1 MMKKTILIGGSVA
14 YDRLMT
20 YKGSFKDVILP
31 ENLEHL
37 SISFFV
43 GEEKNY
49 FGGCACNVA
58 YSLKLLGEN
67 PLIFGVAG
75 DDFDSYEKWLKKNEI
90 SSECIEIDE
99 TNKTATAYIL
109 TDAGQRQIAMFAPG
123 AMSNA
128 EKAMHF
134 SAVEKSQGGSG
145 QIAFAILGAEAPF
158 RMMKFAEEC
167 LRCGI
172 KYFFDPGQAM
182 SGLNKEQIEFL
193 IKNSSGVFANEYE
206 AGLMSEI
213 TGLSLMQIANDTG
226 FFVRTLAEKGAE
238 VYENDNMH
246 HVKAI
251 KADVDLDVTGCGD
264 SFRAGFLHG
273 LMAGK
278 SLKRCCE
285 IGATVASFV
294 IAKQG
299 TQRHSFSYE
308 EFVLRLSEHYGE

>member
-1 MMKKTILIGGSVA
+1 MKKAILIGGSVA

-20 YKGSFKDVILP
+20 YQGSFKDVILP
-31 ENLEHL
+31 ENIEHL

-75 DDFDSYEKWLKKNEI
+75 DDFQAYEKRLDANEI
-90 SSECIEIDE
+90 SRELIAIDE

-109 TDAGQRQIAMFAPG
+109 SDNAQRQIAMFAPG
-123 AMSNA
+123 AMGNA
-128 EKAMHF
+128 EKAMSF
-134 SAVEKSQGGSG
+134 AEVEAFVSRGGAVE
-145 QIAFAILGAEAPF
+145 FAIVGAEAPF
-158 RMMKFAEEC
+158 RMVKFAEEC

-182 SGLNKEQIEFL
+182 SGLSREQIEFM
-193 IKNSSGVFANEYE
+193 IENSAGVFANEYE
-206 AGLMSEI
+206 AGLMSEM
-213 TGLSLMQIANDTG
+213 TGMSLMEIANKTG

-238 VYENDNMH
+238 VYESEEMH
-246 HVKAI
+246 HVSAI
-251 KADVDLDVTGCGD
+251 PVSGDLDVTGCGD

-273 LMAGK
+273 LALGV
-278 SLKRCCE
+278 SLKRCSE
-285 IGATVASFV
+285 MGATVASFV
-294 IAKQG
+294 IVEKG
-299 TQRHSFSYE
+299 TQKHEFKHE
-308 EFVLRLSEHYGE
+308 EFSSRLSEHYGE